1 MPEKRQKLC
10 QTAEVGAASFRERV
24 SREERVSRAERA
36 PRTAGLHTP
45 RRELLNLGMIGEA
58 RSACRRS
65 ALGTALSWV
74 TGLKLCGKSLWAQR
88 AARGCVRGL
97 PDWGKDPEAA
107 KGGIRGNEVK
117 AQGSFTLERSKGKS
131 SNPKGGKAEKRV
143 RGKAG

>member
-1 MPEKRQKLC
+1 M
-10 QTAEVGAASFRERV
+10 
-24 SREERVSRAERA
+24 
-36 PRTAGLHTP
+36 
-45 RRELLNLGMIGEA
+45 
-58 RSACRRS
+58 
-65 ALGTALSWV
+65 
-74 TGLKLCGKSLWAQR
+74 
-88 AARGCVRGL
+88 RGL

>member
-1 MPEKRQKLC
+1 MPK
-10 QTAEVGAASFRERV
+10 
-24 SREERVSRAERA
+24 
-36 PRTAGLHTP
+36 
-45 RRELLNLGMIGEA
+45 
-58 RSACRRS
+58 
-65 ALGTALSWV
+65 LGTRNSSRLGNGSEALPEEPV
-74 TGLKLCGKSLWAQR
+74 AQR